1 MINDNIRNMGDGTGN
16 ISHYL
21 KKMFK
26 PSIGKMILFTILV
39 FLLMFLP
46 LYPVHVDT
54 YFGSEEDNINELEF
68 SGTRMKSLYMV
79 IDEDYNWT
87 EMDLTFRVESLF
99 YRFPEYHISYCNA
112 NPYYLP
118 IYGILIFVAYYASCL
133 YIESSKKD

>member
-1 MINDNIRNMGDGTGN
+1 MSERAENTLY
-16 ISHYL
+16 YL
-21 KKMFK
+21 KRMFK
-26 PSIGKMILFTILV
+26 PSIGKVAIFIVLV
-39 FLLMFLP
+39 FLLIYLP

-54 YFGSEEDNINELEF
+54 YFGSEEDNTNELEF

-99 YRFPEYHISYCNA
+99 YRFPEYHLSYCDA
-112 NPYYLP
+112 SPYYLP
-118 IYGILIFVAYYASCL
+118 VYGILIFVAYYASCS